1 MAVEKQQIF
10 SKIWIRQNTDNLIFF
25 KTKTGNSS
33 VVGGSEIHC
42 YKGTYS
48 TATFTADISDL
59 ENGKTYSFACF
70 KEYGDEDQPQSCSIL
85 NSSFQLVKS
94 LSATLASWTDF
105 KKTADMKYI
114 KVTINPTKA
123 TAVRVMLSTSQK
135 GYVPFIR
142 KIKEIHHPDSVGD
155 QWDFPLFYKDRV
167 GNPILMSG
175 AAGAVIRYKTQD
187 GGQMTPNRNSWYY
200 GYIRKDIPSWK
211 GDHRFLILSP
221 LSNFP
226 DDLFGGSKLTM
237 LFIPKGMY
245 MPHKGKMTSLA
256 PRGDLYIHK
265 DSLLLTE
272 TNFLMNF
279 NGWRLFLY
287 DRDIDD
293 IVGLNDMSGNGG
305 QAYGN

>member
-1 MAVEKQQIF
+1 MAVEERQIF

-59 ENGKTYSFACF
+59 ENDKTYSFACF
-70 KEYGDEDQPQSCSIL
+70 KDYGGNPQSCSIL
-85 NSSFQLVKS
+85 NSSSQLVKS

-114 KVTINPTKA
+114 RVTINPTEK
-123 TAVRVMLSTSQK
+123 TSLRVMLSTSRK
-135 GYVPFIR
+135 SYVPFIQ

-155 QWDFPLFYKDRV
+155 NWDISLFYKYDA
-167 GNPILMSG
+167 GNPVFMSG
-175 AAGAVIRYKTQD
+175 AGDAVIRYKTQD
-187 GGQMTPNRNSWYY
+187 GGKMTPNTNSMFY
-200 GYIRKDIPSWK
+200 GDIRKDIPSWK
-211 GDHRFLILSP
+211 GDHRFLLLYP

-245 MPHKGKMTSLA
+245 MPYKGKMTSLA
-256 PRGDLYIHK
+256 SRGDLYIHK

-272 TNFLMNF
+272 KNFLTNF

-293 IVGLNDMSGNGG
+293 IVGLSDISGTGG
-305 QAYGN
+305 

>member
-1 MAVEKQQIF
+1 MAVEERQIF

-70 KEYGDEDQPQSCSIL
+70 KDYGDKPQSCSIL
-85 NSSFQLVKS
+85 NSSSQFVKS
-94 LSATLASWTDF
+94 LSATFDSWTDF

-114 KVTINPTKA
+114 KVTINPTKK
-123 TAVRVMLSTSQK
+123 TSVRVMLSTSRK
-135 GYVPFIR
+135 AYVPFIQ
-142 KIKEIHHPDSVGD
+142 KIKEVHHPDSVGD
-155 QWDFPLFYKDRV
+155 DWGISLFYKDSV
-167 GNPILMSG
+167 GNPILMSS
-175 AAGAVIRYKTQD
+175 AKYDVIRYKTQD
-187 GGQMTPNRNSWYY
+187 GSQMTPNRNSKFYS
-200 GYIRKDIPSWK
+200 YIHKDIPSWK
-211 GDHRFLILSP
+211 GDHRFLLLFPSN
-221 LSNFP
+221 NFP

-245 MPHKGKMTSLA
+245 MPYKGKMTSLA

-272 TNFLMNF
+272 TNFLINF

-293 IVGLNDMSGNGG
+293 IVGLNDMSGTGG
-305 QAYGN
+305 YAYGN

>member
-1 MAVEKQQIF
+1 MAVEEKQIF

-25 KTKTGNSS
+25 ETKTGNSS

-59 ENGKTYSFACF
+59 ENGKTYSFAYF
-70 KEYGDEDQPQSCSIL
+70 KEYGDNPQSCSIL

-94 LSATLASWTDF
+94 LSATLGSWTDF

-114 KVTINPTKA
+114 RVTINPTKM
-123 TAVRVMLSTSQK
+123 TSVRVMLSTSRK
-135 GYVPFIR
+135 AYVPFIQ
-142 KIKEIHHPDSVGD
+142 KIKEDSVGNNLGIS
-155 QWDFPLFYKDRV
+155 LFYKDSV
-167 GNPILMSG
+167 GNPILMSCERYD
-175 AAGAVIRYKTQD
+175 VIRYKTQD
-187 GGQMTPNRNSWYY
+187 GGKMTPNTNSKFYSN
-200 GYIRKDIPSWK
+200 IHKDIPSWK
-211 GDHRFLILSP
+211 GDHRFLLLFH

-245 MPHKGKMTSLA
+245 LPYKGKMTSLA

-265 DSLLLTE
+265 DSLLLTQ

-293 IVGLNDMSGNGG
+293 IVGLNDMSGTGG
-305 QAYGN
+305 YAYGN

>member
-1 MAVEKQQIF
+1 MAVEEKQIF

-70 KEYGDEDQPQSCSIL
+70 KDYGDNPQSCSIL
-85 NSSFQLVKS
+85 NSSSQLVKS

-114 KVTINPTKA
+114 KVTINPTKK
-123 TAVRVMLSTSQK
+123 TSVRVMLSTSRK
-135 GYVPFIR
+135 AYVPFIQ
-142 KIKEIHHPDSVGD
+142 KIKEVHHPDSVGD
-155 QWDFPLFYKDRV
+155 DWGVSLFYKDSV

-175 AAGAVIRYKTQD
+175 AKYDVIRYKTQD
-187 GGQMTPNRNSWYY
+187 GGQMTPNTNSKFYSNIY
-200 GYIRKDIPSWK
+200 KDIPSWK
-211 GDHRFLILSP
+211 GDHRFLLLFP

-245 MPHKGKMTSLA
+245 MPYKGKMTSLA

-265 DSLLLTE
+265 DSILLTE
-272 TNFLMNF
+272 TNFLINF

-293 IVGLNDMSGNGG
+293 IVGLNDMSGNGDY
-305 QAYGN
+305 AYGN

>member
-1 MAVEKQQIF
+1 MAVEERQIF

-48 TATFTADISDL
+48 TATFTADISNL

-70 KEYGDEDQPQSCSIL
+70 KDYGDKPQSCSIL
-85 NSSFQLVKS
+85 NSLSQLVKS
-94 LSATLASWTDF
+94 LSATLESWTDF

-114 KVTINPTKA
+114 RVTINPTKK
-123 TAVRVMLSTSQK
+123 TSVRVMLSTSRK
-135 GYVPFIR
+135 AYVPFIQ
-142 KIKEIHHPDSVGD
+142 KIKEVHHPDSVGD
-155 QWDFPLFYKDRV
+155 DWGISLFYKDSV
-167 GNPILMSG
+167 GNPILMSS
-175 AAGAVIRYKTQD
+175 AKYDVIRYKTQD
-187 GGQMTPNRNSWYY
+187 GGQMTPNRNSQFYS
-200 GYIRKDIPSWK
+200 YIHKDIPSWK
-211 GDHRFLILSP
+211 GDHRFLLLFPSN
-221 LSNFP
+221 NFP

-245 MPHKGKMTSLA
+245 MPYKGKMTSLA

-272 TNFLMNF
+272 TNFLINF

-293 IVGLNDMSGNGG
+293 IVGLNDMSGTGG
-305 QAYGN
+305 

>member
-1 MAVEKQQIF
+1 MVVEEKQLF
-10 SKIWIRQNTDNLIFF
+10 NKIWIRQNTNNLIFF

-59 ENGKTYSFACF
+59 ENGKTYYFACF
-70 KEYGDEDQPQSCSIL
+70 KEYGGEPQSCSIL
-85 NSSFQLVKS
+85 NSSSQLVKS

-114 KVTINPTKA
+114 KVTINPTEK
-123 TAVRVMLSTSQK
+123 TAVRVMLSTSRK
-135 GYVPFIR
+135 SYVPFIK
-142 KIKEIHHPDSVGD
+142 KIKDVYDGD
-155 QWDFPLFYKDRV
+155 CWGGSLFYKDSV
-167 GNPILMSG
+167 GNPILMHD
-175 AAGAVIRYKTQD
+175 AFHHIIRYKTQD
-187 GGQMTPNRNSWYY
+187 GGQMTPNEDSWFYDHIY
-200 GYIRKDIPSWK
+200 KDIPSWK
-211 GDHRFLILSP
+211 GDHRLLILYS

-245 MPHKGKMTSLA
+245 MPYKGKMTSLA
-256 PRGDLYIHK
+256 PRGDLYIQK
-265 DSLLLTE
+265 DSPLLTE
-272 TNFLMNF
+272 TNFLANF

-293 IVGLNDMSGNGG
+293 IVGLNDMSGNGDY
-305 QAYGN
+305 AYGN

>member
-1 MAVEKQQIF
+1 MAVEEKQIF

-59 ENGKTYSFACF
+59 ENGKTYSFAWF
-70 KEYGDEDQPQSCSIL
+70 QEYGDKPQSCSIL
-85 NSSFQLVKS
+85 NSSSQLVKS

-114 KVTINPTKA
+114 KVTINPTKE
-123 TAVRVMLSTSQK
+123 TSVRVMLSTSQK
-135 GYVPFIR
+135 SYVPFIQ
-142 KIKEIHHPDSVGD
+142 KIKEVHHPNSVGD
-155 QWDFPLFYKDRV
+155 NWGFSLFYKHSV
-167 GNPILMSG
+167 GNPILMS
-175 AAGAVIRYKTQD
+175 AAHYGVIRYKTQ
-187 GGQMTPNRNSWYY
+187 GGGKMTPNTNSRFY
-200 GYIRKDIPSWK
+200 GTNRKDIPSWR
-211 GDHRFLILSP
+211 GDHRFLLLDP
-221 LSNFP
+221 MVYFP
-226 DDLFGGSKLTM
+226 TDLFGGSKLTM

-245 MPHKGKMTSLA
+245 IPFKEKMTSLA

-293 IVGLNDMSGNGG
+293 IVGLNDMSGTGDY
-305 QAYGN
+305 AYGN

>member
-1 MAVEKQQIF
+1 MAVIESQNF

-48 TATFTADISDL
+48 TATFTADISNL

-70 KEYGDEDQPQSCSIL
+70 PDYGDNPQSCSIL
-85 NSSFQLVKS
+85 NSSSQLVKS
-94 LSATLASWTDF
+94 LSTTFVSWTDF

-114 KVTINPTKA
+114 KVTINPTKK
-123 TAVRVMLSTSQK
+123 TSVRVMLSTSQK
-135 GYVPFIR
+135 SYVPFIQ
-142 KIKEIHHPDSVGD
+142 KINEIRVVDN
-155 QWDFPLFYKDRV
+155 WAIFLFYKDSV
-167 GNPILMSG
+167 GNPILMND
-175 AAGAVIRYKTQD
+175 AGYDVIRYKTQD
-187 GGQMTPNRNSWYY
+187 GGKMTPNTNSLFYDS
-200 GYIRKDIPSWK
+200 IRKDIPSWK
-211 GDHRFLILSP
+211 GDHRLLLLSP
-221 LSNFP
+221 QSNFP

-245 MPHKGKMTSLA
+245 MPYKGKMNSLA

-265 DSLLLTE
+265 DSYLLTE
-272 TNFLMNF
+272 TYFLTNF

-293 IVGLNDMSGNGG
+293 IVGLNDMSGTGDY
-305 QAYGN
+305 AYGN

>member
-1 MAVEKQQIF
+1 MAVEEKQIF

-59 ENGKTYSFACF
+59 ENGKTYSFTCF
-70 KEYGDEDQPQSCSIL
+70 QEYGDKPQSCSIL
-85 NSSFQLVKS
+85 NSSSQLVKS
-94 LSATLASWTDF
+94 LSATYVSWTDF

-114 KVTINPTKA
+114 KVTINPTKK
-123 TAVRVMLSTSQK
+123 TSVRVMLSTSRK
-135 GYVPFIR
+135 SYVPFIQ

-155 QWDFPLFYKDRV
+155 NCGIYLFYKDIV
-167 GNPILMSG
+167 GNPILMSS
-175 AAGAVIRYKTQD
+175 ANAVIRYKTQD
-187 GGQMTPNRNSWYY
+187 GSQMTPNKNSMFY
-200 GYIRKDIPSWK
+200 GSIRKDIPSWK
-211 GDHRFLILSP
+211 GDHRFLLLSP

-245 MPHKGKMTSLA
+245 IPYKGKMTSLA
-256 PRGDLYIHK
+256 QRGDLYIHK
-265 DSLLLTE
+265 DSLLLTQ
-272 TNFLMNF
+272 TNFLINF

-293 IVGLNDMSGNGG
+293 IVGLNDMSGTGDY
-305 QAYGN
+305 AYGN

>member
-1 MAVEKQQIF
+1 MAVEERQIF

-59 ENGKTYSFACF
+59 ENGKTYSFTCF
-70 KEYGDEDQPQSCSIL
+70 KDYGDDPQSCSIL
-85 NSSFQLVKS
+85 NSSSQLVKS
-94 LSATLASWTDF
+94 LSATLVSWTDF

-114 KVTINPTKA
+114 KVTINPTKK
-123 TAVRVMLSTSQK
+123 TSLRVMLSTSQK
-135 GYVPFIR
+135 SYVPFIQ
-142 KIKEIHHPDSVGD
+142 KIKEVHYHDSVGD
-155 QWDFPLFYKDRV
+155 NWGTFLYKDSV
-167 GNPILMSG
+167 GNPILMSS
-175 AAGAVIRYKTQD
+175 ANAVIRYKTQD
-187 GGQMTPNRNSWYY
+187 GGKMTPNTNSKFYDC
-200 GYIRKDIPSWK
+200 IHKDIPSWK
-211 GDHRFLILSP
+211 GDHRFLLLSP
-221 LSNFP
+221 LNNFP
-226 DDLFGGSKLTM
+226 GDLFGGSKLTM

-245 MPHKGKMTSLA
+245 IPYQWKMTSLA

-265 DSLLLTE
+265 DSLLLTD
-272 TNFLMNF
+272 TNFLINF

-293 IVGLNDMSGNGG
+293 IVGLNDMSGNGDH
-305 QAYGN
+305 AYGN

>member
-1 MAVEKQQIF
+1 MAVEEKQIF
-10 SKIWIRQNTDNLIFF
+10 SKMWIRQNTDNLIFF

-33 VVGGSEIHC
+33 VVEGSEIHC

-59 ENGKTYSFACF
+59 ENGKTYSFTCF
-70 KEYGDEDQPQSCSIL
+70 KAYGDEPQSCSIL
-85 NSSFQLVKS
+85 NSSSQLVKS
-94 LSATLASWTDF
+94 LSATCVSWTDF

-114 KVTINPTKA
+114 KVTINPTKK
-123 TAVRVMLSTSQK
+123 TSVRVMLSTSRK
-135 GYVPFIR
+135 SYVPFIQR
-142 KIKEIHHPDSVGD
+142 IKEIHHPDSIGD
-155 QWDFPLFYKDRV
+155 NWGISLFYKDSV
-167 GNPILMSG
+167 GNPILMSS
-175 AAGAVIRYKTQD
+175 ANYAVIRYKTQD
-187 GGQMTPNRNSWYY
+187 GSQMTPNTNSMFYSS
-200 GYIRKDIPSWK
+200 IRKDIPSWK
-211 GDHRFLILSP
+211 GDHRFLLLSP

-245 MPHKGKMTSLA
+245 MPYKGKMTSIA

-272 TNFLMNF
+272 TNFLINF

-293 IVGLNDMSGNGG
+293 IVGLNDMSGTGD
-305 QAYGN
+305 QTYGN

>member
-1 MAVEKQQIF
+1 MAVEEKQIF

-70 KEYGDEDQPQSCSIL
+70 GEYGDKPQSCSIL
-85 NSSFQLVKS
+85 NSSSQLVKS

-114 KVTINPTKA
+114 RVTINPTKK
-123 TAVRVMLSTSQK
+123 TSVRVMLSTSRK
-135 GYVPFIR
+135 AYVPFIQ
-142 KIKEIHHPDSVGD
+142 KVKEVHHPDSVGD
-155 QWDFPLFYKDRV
+155 NWDISLFYKYD
-167 GNPILMSG
+167 GNPILMSN
-175 AAGAVIRYKTQD
+175 ATYDVIRYKTQD
-187 GGQMTPNRNSWYY
+187 GGKMTPNTNSKFYSR
-200 GYIRKDIPSWK
+200 IRKDIPSWK
-211 GDHRFLILSP
+211 GDHRFLLLYS
-221 LSNFP
+221 SNVFP
-226 DDLFGGSKLTM
+226 YDLFGGSKLTM

-245 MPHKGKMTSLA
+245 ISGKMTSLA
-256 PRGDLYIHK
+256 PRGDLYIQK
-265 DSLLLTE
+265 DSILLTE
-272 TNFLMNF
+272 TSFLISF

-293 IVGLNDMSGNGG
+293 IVGLNDMSGTGG
-305 QAYGN
+305 YAYGN

>member
-1 MAVEKQQIF
+1 MAVEERQIF

-48 TATFTADISDL
+48 TATFTADISNL
-59 ENGKTYSFACF
+59 ENDKTYSFAYF
-70 KEYGDEDQPQSCSIL
+70 QDYGDKPQSCSIL
-85 NSSFQLVKS
+85 NSSSQLVKS
-94 LSATLASWTDF
+94 LSTTLGSWTDF

-114 KVTINPTKA
+114 MVTINPTKK
-123 TAVRVMLSTSQK
+123 TSVRVMLSRSRK
-135 GYVPFIR
+135 SYVPFIQ

-155 QWDFPLFYKDRV
+155 NQGIYLFYKDAV
-167 GNPILMSG
+167 GNPVLMSS
-175 AAGAVIRYKTQD
+175 APCAVIRYKTES
-187 GGQMTPNRNSWYY
+187 GGKMTPNTNSMFYDHIY
-200 GYIRKDIPSWK
+200 KDIPSWK
-211 GDHRFLILSP
+211 ENHRFLLLYP

-245 MPHKGKMTSLA
+245 MPYKGKMTSLA

-265 DSLLLTE
+265 DSILLTE
-272 TNFLMNF
+272 TNFLTNF

-293 IVGLNDMSGNGG
+293 IVGLNDMSGTGSDS
-305 QAYGN
+305 YGN

>member
-1 MAVEKQQIF
+1 MAVEEQQIF

-42 YKGTYS
+42 YEGTYS

-59 ENGKTYSFACF
+59 ENGKTYYFTCF
-70 KEYGDEDQPQSCSIL
+70 RDYGNNLHSCSIL
-85 NSSFQLVKS
+85 NSSSQLVKS
-94 LSATLASWTDF
+94 LAAAYGSWTDF

-114 KVTINPTKA
+114 KVTINPTKKTSA
-123 TAVRVMLSTSQK
+123 SVMLSKSRK
-135 GYVPFIR
+135 SYVPFIQ
-142 KIKEIHHPDSVGD
+142 KIKELHHPDSVGD
-155 QWDFPLFYKDRV
+155 RCSIALFYKDSV
-167 GNPILMSG
+167 GNPSLMSC
-175 AAGAVIRYKTQD
+175 AHYAVIRYKTQD
-187 GGQMTPNRNSWYY
+187 GSQMTPNTNSMFYDC
-200 GYIRKDIPSWK
+200 IHKDIPSWK
-211 GDHRFLILSP
+211 GDHRFLLLSP
-221 LSNFP
+221 INYFP
-226 DDLFGGSKLTM
+226 ADLFGGSKLTM

-245 MPHKGKMTSLA
+245 IPNKEKMESLA

-265 DSLLLTE
+265 DSILLTE
-272 TNFLMNF
+272 TNFLTNF

-293 IVGLNDMSGNGG
+293 IVSLNDTSGSGD

>member
-1 MAVEKQQIF
+1 MAVEEKQIF
-10 SKIWIRQNTDNLIFF
+10 SKVWIRQNTDNLIFF

-70 KEYGDEDQPQSCSIL
+70 RDYGANPQSCSIL
-85 NSSFQLVKS
+85 NSSSQLVKS
-94 LSATLASWTDF
+94 LSATLSSWTDF

-114 KVTINPTKA
+114 RVTINPTKK
-123 TAVRVMLSTSQK
+123 TSVRVMLSTSRK
-135 GYVPFIR
+135 ADVPFIQ
-142 KIKEIHHPDSVGD
+142 KIKEVHHPDSVGD
-155 QWDFPLFYKDRV
+155 NWDISWFYKHAV
-167 GNPILMSG
+167 GNPILMSS
-175 AAGAVIRYKTQD
+175 ANYDVIRYKTQD
-187 GGQMTPNRNSWYY
+187 GSQMTPNRNSRFY
-200 GYIRKDIPSWK
+200 GSIHKDIPSWK
-211 GDHRFLILSP
+211 GDHRFLLLFP

-245 MPHKGKMTSLA
+245 IPYKGKMTSLA

-265 DSLLLTE
+265 DSLLLTQ
-272 TNFLMNF
+272 TNFLINF

-293 IVGLNDMSGNGG
+293 IVGLNDMSGTGD
-305 QAYGN
+305 YTYCI

>member
-1 MAVEKQQIF
+1 MAVEERQIF

-59 ENGKTYSFACF
+59 ENGKTYSFLCH
-70 KEYGDEDQPQSCSIL
+70 KEYGDNLQSCSIL
-85 NSSFQLVKS
+85 NSSSQLVKS
-94 LSATLASWTDF
+94 LSATFNSWTDF

-114 KVTINPTKA
+114 KVTINPTKK
-123 TAVRVMLSTSQK
+123 TSVHVMLSTSRK
-135 GYVPFIR
+135 TYVPFIQ
-142 KIKEIHHPDSVGD
+142 KIKEVHHTDSVGD
-155 QWDFPLFYKDRV
+155 NRGFSLFYKDSV

-175 AAGAVIRYKTQD
+175 APYSVIRYKTQD
-187 GGQMTPNRNSWYY
+187 GSQMTPNKNSFFY
-200 GYIRKDIPSWK
+200 GSIHKDIPSWK
-211 GDHRFLILSP
+211 GDHRFLLLYP

-245 MPHKGKMTSLA
+245 MPYKGKMTSLA
-256 PRGDLYIHK
+256 SRGDLYIYK
-265 DSLLLTE
+265 DSPLLTE
-272 TNFLMNF
+272 TNFLINF

-293 IVGLNDMSGNGG
+293 IVGLNDMSGTGG
-305 QAYGN
+305 YAYGN

>member
-1 MAVEKQQIF
+1 MAVEEKQIF
-10 SKIWIRQNTDNLIFF
+10 NKIWIRQNTDNLIFF

-33 VVGGSEIHC
+33 IVGGSEIHC
-42 YKGTYS
+42 YKGTYN

-59 ENGKTYSFACF
+59 ENGKTYSFVYYID
-70 KEYGDEDQPQSCSIL
+70 YGDNPQSCSIL

-94 LSATLASWTDF
+94 LNATLASWIDF

-114 KVTINPTKA
+114 KVTINPTKK
-123 TAVRVMLSTSQK
+123 TSVRVMLSTSRK
-135 GYVPFIR
+135 SYVPFIQ
-142 KIKEIHHPDSVGD
+142 KIKEAFHTDSAGD
-155 QWDFPLFYKDRV
+155 RWYFSLFYKDRV
-167 GNPILMSG
+167 GNPILMSSID
-175 AAGAVIRYKTQD
+175 AVIRYKTQD
-187 GGQMTPNRNSWYY
+187 GGKMTPNRNSRFYDC
-200 GYIRKDIPSWK
+200 IRKDIPSWK

-221 LSNFP
+221 VSNFP

-245 MPHKGKMTSLA
+245 LPYKGKMTSLA

-265 DSLLLTE
+265 DSHLLTE
-272 TNFLMNF
+272 TWFLTNF

-293 IVGLNDMSGNGG
+293 IVGLNDMLGSGDIE
-305 QAYGN
+305 YGN

>member
-1 MAVEKQQIF
+1 MAVEERQIF

-70 KEYGDEDQPQSCSIL
+70 KEYGDNPQSCSIL
-85 NSSFQLVKS
+85 NSSSQLVKS

-114 KVTINPTKA
+114 KVTINPTKK
-123 TAVRVMLSTSQK
+123 TSVRVMLSTSRK
-135 GYVPFIR
+135 AYVPFIQ
-142 KIKEIHHPDSVGD
+142 KVKEIHHPDSVGD
-155 QWDFPLFYKDRV
+155 NWGFSLFYKYDA
-167 GNPILMSG
+167 GNPVLMSG
-175 AAGAVIRYKTQD
+175 ATYDVIRYKTQD
-187 GGQMTPNRNSWYY
+187 GGKMTPNTNSMFYDC
-200 GYIRKDIPSWK
+200 IRKDIPSWK
-211 GDHRFLILSP
+211 GDHRFLLLSP
-221 LSNFP
+221 LNNFP

-245 MPHKGKMTSLA
+245 LPYKGKMTSLA

-265 DSLLLTE
+265 DSLLLTQ
-272 TNFLMNF
+272 TNFLINF

-293 IVGLNDMSGNGG
+293 IVGLNDMSGTVG
-305 QAYGN
+305 

>member
-1 MAVEKQQIF
+1 MAVEERLIF

-70 KEYGDEDQPQSCSIL
+70 NEYGDKPQSCSIL
-85 NSSFQLVKS
+85 NSSSQLVKS
-94 LSATLASWTDF
+94 LSATFASWTDF

-114 KVTINPTKA
+114 KVTINPTK
-123 TAVRVMLSTSQK
+123 TTSVRVMLSTSRK
-135 GYVPFIR
+135 SYVPFIQ
-142 KIKEIHHPDSVGD
+142 KIKEIHYPDSVGD
-155 QWDFPLFYKDRV
+155 NQGISLFYKDIV

-175 AAGAVIRYKTQD
+175 ANYDVIRYKTQ
-187 GGQMTPNRNSWYY
+187 GGGKMTPNTNSMFYDNIY
-200 GYIRKDIPSWK
+200 KDIPSWK
-211 GDHRFLILSP
+211 EDHRFLLLQPSHQ
-221 LSNFP
+221 FP

-245 MPHKGKMTSLA
+245 IPYKEKMTSLA

-265 DSLLLTE
+265 DSHLLTW
-272 TNFLMNF
+272 TNFLTNF

-293 IVGLNDMSGNGG
+293 IVGLNDMSGTGDY
-305 QAYGN
+305 AYGN